1 VISGPYTKGS
11 VKMAKRRVS
20 SRLAINEIATHGY
33 RVLTFVK
40 CTTIMIVELVWSYLG
55 VEWLAMVFGVAV

>member
-1 VISGPYTKGS
+1 
-11 VKMAKRRVS
+11 MAKRRVS